1 MKYYPKNY
9 LMRSISVLFLVF
21 IIILTEG
28 CAGITDESNSSD
40 SSDEKSQKLTVSYNE
55 GINSLDPY
63 GTSGGEEATILAA
76 SQIYDTLTELDEG
89 EFKPSVAKEWEQPD
103 KNTWVFKLRD
113 DVTFHDG
120 SSLTAK
126 DVKASLDKLLE
137 GNSPLDVLWNT
148 LDSVEA
154 TDEHTLTIKTTKPL
168 GTMLS
173 NLSLLYIAPADKIDD
188 EDFFQ
193 HPIGSGPFQ
202 VESFSPEQE
211 LKLSGYEDYW
221 GGAPKLHELEFKNIP
236 ETQSRM
242 TSLETGEINAAW
254 TIPND
259 QISELQESSDIVV
272 KSIPSYVFYFNW
284 FNSSRK
290 PFDDTKVRQAMWHA
304 IDNEAIVNELFGDS
318 GERAKAP
325 IPSTAFGYS
334 EQEPYDYDPEL
345 AKELLADAGYPD
357 GFETSMMWSE
367 GGGPQIRELAETM
380 ISYWEE
386 IGVKVEP
393 IVLERA
399 EWIDKLNA
407 LDWDMNLQTNA
418 VKTGDA
424 DYTLGRL
431 YTSEANRNG
440 YKNEKLDKILNGA
453 KESTDLDEREELY
466 AKANK
471 IIWEDA
477 VGIFPVELNQVFGV
491 RENIKGFKTSPSAS
505 IDLSE
510 VSIE

>member
-1 MKYYPKNY
+1 MGDYSKNY
-9 LMRSISVLFLVF
+9 LMRSMGVLFLGF
-21 IIILTEG
+21 IAILNGG
-28 CAGITDESNSSD
+28 CAGITNESASSENKGE
-40 SSDEKSQKLTVSYNE
+40 SLIVSYNE

-76 SQIYDTLTELDEG
+76 SQIYDTLIEADEG
-89 EFKPSVAKEWEQPD
+89 EFKSSVATEWEQPD
-103 KNTWVFKLRD
+103 ENTWVFKLRD

-120 SSLTAK
+120 SSLTAT
-126 DVKASLDKLLE
+126 DVKASLEKLVE
-137 GNSPLDVLWNT
+137 GDSPLDVLWNT
-148 LDSVEA
+148 LDSVEV
-154 TDEHTLTIKTTKPL
+154 TDEHELTIKTTRPL

-173 NLSLLYIAPADKIDD
+173 NLSLLYIAPADKIHDA
-188 EDFFQ
+188 DFFQ

-202 VESFSPEQE
+202 VEAFSPQQE
-211 LKLSGYEDYW
+211 LKLTGYKDYW
-221 GGAPKLHELEFKNIP
+221 GGAPRLDQLEFKNIP

-242 TSLETGEINAAW
+242 TSLLTGEIDATW
-254 TIPND
+254 TVPND
-259 QISELQESSDIVV
+259 QISELIESSEIDV

-284 FNSSRK
+284 FNSGRE
-290 PFDDTKVRQAMWHA
+290 PFDDVDVRKAMWHA
-304 IDNEAIVNELFGDS
+304 IDTEAIVNELFGES
-318 GERAKAP
+318 GEQAKAP

-334 EQEPYDYDPEL
+334 EQEPYDYDPKF
-345 AKELLADAGYPD
+345 AKKLLADAGYPD

-380 ISYWEE
+380 ISYWEKV
-386 IGVKVEP
+386 GVKVKP

-440 YKNEKLDKILNGA
+440 YKNEELDEILNDA
-453 KESTDLDEREELY
+453 KESTDLGEREELY

-471 IIWEDA
+471 IIWDDA
-477 VGIFPVELNQVFGV
+477 VGIFPVELNQVFGM
-491 RENIKGFKTSPSAS
+491 RKNIEGFKTSPSAS
-505 IDLSE
+505 IDLSD
-510 VSIE
+510 VSIDK